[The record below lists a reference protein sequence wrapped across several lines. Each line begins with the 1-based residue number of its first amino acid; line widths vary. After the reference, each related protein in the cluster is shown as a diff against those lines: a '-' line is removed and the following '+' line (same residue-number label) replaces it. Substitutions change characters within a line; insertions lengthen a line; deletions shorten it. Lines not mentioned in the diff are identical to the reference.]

1 MSVKDKIIF
10 GILVILIAVAG
21 YFQYMASDMI
31 SRMDELNENDSKHV
45 DVVHNE
51 FREDLRK
58 LTLKF
63 IGRGK
68 HLQKAQQDIVANT
81 EFIEYVTDSLGNA
94 IPVSYTHLTLPTI
107 CSV

>member
-1 MSVKDKIIF
+1 
-10 GILVILIAVAG
+10 
-21 YFQYMASDMI
+21 MASNMI

-63 IGRGK
+63 I
-68 HLQKAQQDIVANT
+68 A
-81 EFIEYVTDSLGNA
+81 A
-94 IPVSYTHLTLPTI
+94 ISFSCCPYLVINGFLYETNKQLLLK
-107 CSV
+107 

>member
-10 GILVILIAVAG
+10 GTLVILIAVAG
-21 YFQYMASDMI
+21 YFQYMASNMI

-63 IGRGK
+63 
-68 HLQKAQQDIVANT
+68 QKNLIQRV
-81 EFIEYVTDSLGNA
+81 
-94 IPVSYTHLTLPTI
+94 
-107 CSV
+107 

>member
-10 GILVILIAVAG
+10 GILVILIVVAG
-21 YFQYMASDMI
+21 YFQYMASNMI

-81 EFIEYVTDSLGNA
+81 EFIEYVTDSLGYA
-94 IPVSYTHLTLPTI
+94 IQLVQYNLDEQLLY
-107 CSV
+107 

>member
-21 YFQYMASDMI
+21 YFQYMASNMI

-58 LTLKF
+58 LT
-63 IGRGK
+63 
-68 HLQKAQQDIVANT
+68 
-81 EFIEYVTDSLGNA
+81 
-94 IPVSYTHLTLPTI
+94 
-107 CSV
+107 